1 MITLNNEKFND
12 IELSILSFI
21 LLNSFTSTIII
32 NSFKGYNT
40 LEIIISLLISF
51 ILGYP
56 IINYLLKL
64 YKINYIDNISNSKII
79 KNIIKIIFSISVL
92 IIGIFSLYYNSTIIK
107 EVLLPNNNYMIIL
120 ILLLSISVFL
130 ANKGLKSIAIA
141 TNLLFIIFII
151 IELSSLLFNIPNID
165 TLNLLPFNNLEK
177 INFYEPLIYSIT
189 PLFMLL
195 IIPKNNIINFNKY
208 KINLKKTYII
218 FYIYLIIKII
228 FILSILGISYY
239 EILKYPEITV
249 LKSISIFNF
258 FERLEELLIINIFIE
273 NFILL
278 SLVIY
283 YIKHLFNYKYSIYI
297 ISLILFL
304 IVANIPSLNNYILLI
319 SNTTFIFFNFIT
331 HKKQNK
337 NY

>member
-32 NSFKGYNT
+32 NLFKEYNT

-64 YKINYIDNISNSKII
+64 YKNNYIENISNSKII
-79 KNIIKIIFSISVL
+79 KIIIKILFSISVL

-107 EVLLPNNNYMIIL
+107 EILLPNNNYMIIL

-130 ANKGLKSIAIA
+130 ASKGLKSIAIA
-141 TNLLFIIFII
+141 ANLLFIIFII
-151 IELSSLLFNIPNID
+151 VELSSLLFNIPNID

-177 INFYEPLIYSIT
+177 INFNEPLIYSIT

-208 KINLKKTYII
+208 KINLKKAYII
-218 FYIYLIIKII
+218 YYIYLIIKII

-239 EILKYPEITV
+239 EILKFPGITV
-249 LKSISIFNF
+249 LKSISLFNF
-258 FERLEELLIINIFIE
+258 FERLEEILIINIFIE

-283 YIKHLFNYKYSIYI
+283 YIKNLFNNKYSLYI
-297 ISLILFL
+297 ISTVLFL
-304 IVANIPSLNNYILLI
+304 IEIKISYLNNYILII
-319 SNTTFIFFNFIT
+319 SNTTFIFLNFIT
-331 HKKQNK
+331 HKRKSI
-337 NY
+337 

>member
-32 NSFKGYNT
+32 NLFKGYNT

-51 ILGYP
+51 MLGYP

-64 YKINYIDNISNSKII
+64 YKNNYIDNISNSKII

-107 EVLLPNNNYMIIL
+107 ETLLPNNNYMIIL

-130 ANKGLKSIAIA
+130 ANKGIKSIAIA
-141 TNLLFIIFII
+141 ANLLFIIFII
-151 IELSSLLFNIPNID
+151 VEISSLLFNIPNID

-218 FYIYLIIKII
+218 YYIYLIIKII

-278 SLVIY
+278 SSVIY
-283 YIKHLFNYKYSIYI
+283 YIKNLFNYKYSIYI

-304 IVANIPSLNNYILLI
+304 IVANIPTLNNYILLI

-331 HKKQNK
+331 HKRSDT
-337 NY
+337 